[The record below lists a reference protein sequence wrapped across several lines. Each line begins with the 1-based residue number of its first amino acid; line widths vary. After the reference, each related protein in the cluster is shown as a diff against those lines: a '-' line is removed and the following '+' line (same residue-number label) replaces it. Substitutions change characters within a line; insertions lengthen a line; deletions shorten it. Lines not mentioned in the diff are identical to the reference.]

1 MESNARN
8 SQVQQLMGMS
18 YGREILCT
26 FLITSAVILPVVRP
40 EGILC
45 ALHENTSSQVRFT
58 MSHFGVLLG
67 PSKIHCKDSNCCMG
81 IWSVE
86 NGELQPVLLSCFPR
100 NAVCRSELC
109 VPMGSRSSYHCL
121 CSSDMCNANISLPH
135 QPISPAQAEQERC
148 ARWNLSC
155 DWMGAAREQPLDTSS
170 CSEHFAI
177 YVATVTLVL
186 ILCVSVI
193 IIVLRRQKLG
203 GLFIRREEMQELQE
217 MFTRED
223 SDPPRLPVEGLSLFQ
238 VLREEGLAAH
248 LWLGALHGEGVMIK
262 CFPPLLKESY
272 RQEWRIL
279 SLLKPLQHENIV
291 RLLAAGSG
299 STGILEHHL
308 LLVLQYYSEG
318 SMRTY
323 LSGRASDWATACR
336 MATSLARGLAFLHA
350 DLWREDAYKPA
361 IAHRDLSSD
370 NVLVTA
376 DSSCVISDF
385 GLSVV
390 LPGYQVKNR
399 KAQDSAAISM
409 TGTLRYMSPEMLDG
423 SLNLMSWETALTQAD
438 VYSLGLLLWEIFSR
452 CNDLYAGHQAP
463 DFRVVFLEELGPNP
477 TLDEL
482 RSLVVEN
489 KRRPQLPK
497 TWGGNVQLSLAL
509 WETLEDCWDPDSEA
523 RLTAQCAEQRLCN
536 LCPSPVTLLAPTD
549 TVRHCPVR

>member
-26 FLITSAVILPVVRP
+26 FLITSAVILP
-40 EGILC
+40 G
-45 ALHENTSSQVRFT
+45 
-58 MSHFGVLLG
+58 
-67 PSKIHCKDSNCCMG
+67 
-81 IWSVE
+81 
-86 NGELQPVLLSCFPR
+86 CFPR

-135 QPISPAQAEQERC
+135 QPISR
-148 ARWNLSC
+148 
-155 DWMGAAREQPLDTSS
+155 
-170 CSEHFAI
+170 EHFAI

-409 TGTLRYMSPEMLDG
+409 
-423 SLNLMSWETALTQAD
+423 
-438 VYSLGLLLWEIFSR
+438 VGLCDR
-452 CNDLYAGHQAP
+452 G
-463 DFRVVFLEELGPNP
+463 
-477 TLDEL
+477 
-482 RSLVVEN
+482 
-489 KRRPQLPK
+489 
-497 TWGGNVQLSLAL
+497 LSH
-509 WETLEDCWDPDSEA
+509 
-523 RLTAQCAEQRLCN
+523 
-536 LCPSPVTLLAPTD
+536 TD
-549 TVRHCPVR
+549 TRRDVSW